1 MLSTEHEYENNIARV
16 KAETANESSKW
27 EKSQR
32 FHPVFDATIG
42 PPAVTLKTRHTSILL
57 NITVP
62 WEVQQS
68 KYLKESVNKM
78 HFRITVS
85 QKDSEI
91 TIIQVTTSST
101 WNISNLTPWSQYCL
115 GVLMNFPD
123 IKKTS
128 LPSSEQCVLL
138 KGMESKGI
146 ITGSLV
152 AAIVAFVLV
161 CLLGI
166 YVALSRY
173 VLNPKMNLPSNL
185 TLQGLHSKGIIHIED
200 EHIFISSELENTE
213 LAKYILETKESYQ
226 ESPLC
231 NRYISME
238 SCRKYYVNCMQ
249 NELHHSFDKT
259 FQLRNPSYTRNAFE
273 TRSVQS
279 HIFQKAPTKCRYS
292 NLKENLTYVYPPK
305 SSEQPNINPEYINQ
319 DAAAS

>member
-42 PPAVTLKTRHTSILL
+42 PPAVTLKTHHTSILL

-138 KGMESKGI
+138 KDF
-146 ITGSLV
+146 TG
-152 AAIVAFVLV
+152 ATFK
-161 CLLGI
+161 
-166 YVALSRY
+166 R
-173 VLNPKMNLPSNL
+173 N
-185 TLQGLHSKGIIHIED
+185 HSH
-200 EHIFISSELENTE
+200 
-213 LAKYILETKESYQ
+213 
-226 ESPLC
+226 
-231 NRYISME
+231 
-238 SCRKYYVNCMQ
+238 
-249 NELHHSFDKT
+249 
-259 FQLRNPSYTRNAFE
+259 
-273 TRSVQS
+273 
-279 HIFQKAPTKCRYS
+279 
-292 NLKENLTYVYPPK
+292 
-305 SSEQPNINPEYINQ
+305 
-319 DAAAS
+319 

>member
-1 MLSTEHEYENNIARV
+1 MFYFFFIDFSVVQLTLNVVNVHFSSVNFQAFLHWDAIDRADAKYFVQYKVYGDWQWENKSDCWGQQDNWCNLTTVMLSTEHEYENNIARV

-138 KGMESKGI
+138 KGKRFHAMQFNS
-146 ITGSLV
+146 ITYSYMFLV
-152 AAIVAFVLV
+152 
-161 CLLGI
+161 
-166 YVALSRY
+166 
-173 VLNPKMNLPSNL
+173 
-185 TLQGLHSKGIIHIED
+185 
-200 EHIFISSELENTE
+200 
-213 LAKYILETKESYQ
+213 
-226 ESPLC
+226 
-231 NRYISME
+231 
-238 SCRKYYVNCMQ
+238 
-249 NELHHSFDKT
+249 
-259 FQLRNPSYTRNAFE
+259 
-273 TRSVQS
+273 
-279 HIFQKAPTKCRYS
+279 
-292 NLKENLTYVYPPK
+292 
-305 SSEQPNINPEYINQ
+305 
-319 DAAAS
+319 